1 MTLEDR
7 QTERLCHPD
16 LSVYS
21 QKKGYSKKA
30 RT

>member
-1 MTLEDR
+1 MTLEDG
-7 QTERLCHPD
+7 QTERLGHSG

>member
-1 MTLEDR
+1 MTLAEG
-7 QTERLCHPD
+7 QTERSCPTD